1 MEAAEAPQMPTEE
14 DARLAEK
21 RRKHCEKMK
30 RYYSSHPEQRQR
42 KSERV
47 CQRYHCDEAYREAVK
62 ARAKAQRLSK
72 GQHTS

>member
-1 MEAAEAPQMPTEE
+1 MDATAQTEE

-30 RYYSSHPEQRQR
+30 RYYASHPEQRQK

-47 CQRYHCDEAYREAVK
+47 CNCERYHCDEAYREAVK
-62 ARAKAQRLSK
+62 ARAKAQ
-72 GQHTS
+72 HTLKQYPTA